1 MAGRREEPGG
11 SRVVGV
17 GGRMPHGVSL
27 RRGRGVLS
35 GRRLLSCRVEP
46 KTVVEAERRIVGRVM
61 CRRGSG
67 AGVCV
72 CVCMRARALNQVQA
86 GMQRGKAPRL
96 WLGPLGPE
104 WSSLTKFLFFTS
116 QNENCE
122 LHMKSTPW

>member
-46 KTVVEAERRIVGRVM
+46 KTVVKAERRIVGRVM

-67 AGVCV
+67 AGACVCRCV
-72 CVCMRARALNQVQA
+72 CVCMRAQVRA
-86 GMQRGKAPRL
+86 R
-96 WLGPLGPE
+96 
-104 WSSLTKFLFFTS
+104 
-116 QNENCE
+116 
-122 LHMKSTPW
+122 